1 MHLKQNYAKIM
12 VASKNI
18 VNLTVKRTARQLLKS
33 VDLDAMVKAM
43 DGVEKVERVIGNID
57 QVIFQMY

>member
-1 MHLKQNYAKIM
+1 M
-12 VASKNI
+12 VASKDV
-18 VNLTVKRTARQLLKS
+18 VNLTVKRTAKQLLKS

-57 QVIFQMY
+57 QVVFQMY